1 MANSCSGGYAQLK
14 EPAAMRL
21 PRVTIKR
28 RMDGRRFTSALI
40 WGATAERLV
49 NAIAIE
55 IEPELFQFS
64 RQVRGIPEQY
74 AVKVLTPDR
83 PDQAFYEGMGYW
95 DVRNRLDLVD
105 LEYAQVGEPPV
116 ESKHRIVVGAQVS
129 R

>member
-1 MANSCSGGYAQLK
+1 ML
-14 EPAAMRL
+14 L
-21 PRVTIKR
+21 PGVTFKR
-28 RMDGRRFTSALI
+28 RMDGRRFTGALI

-83 PDQAFYEGMGYW
+83 ADQPFYEGMGNW

-116 ESKHRIVVGAQVS
+116 ESKYRIVVGAQVS